1 MTARTAA
8 STSDGGSTSRD
19 RYMSAAQAPASDS
32 TSPPAHRG
40 LAGAA
45 SAAQSG
51 SHAAASPSDAEIA
64 TYAQAH
70 SGLAGV
76 ANRAQSGS
84 TAINAPVL
92 QKPPLPTAPRKPDLR
107 KVKDPIKR
115 KAKVDAYEAA
125 AEEYKSKKREYDEVL
140 YPAYEKE
147 YQRAYEQTEK
157 RQRSRQLE
165 KEASRAAAAVHHERI
180 EEERR
185 AAAAIQAQHALEE
198 AASRDRGLD
207 LCDREPGPTGDD
219 LCGEGLSEE
228 FPPTDPVMLT
238 MMYGCL
244 VPQQRDWQRVWDEE
258 QQLPRQEC
266 ISGKQVESPP
276 KSVPS
281 LRLLALESIE
291 AQRDKSSPTWLDLDW
306 TEYKPK
312 GHSTS
317 TKAYAHRFARCA
329 RGHERL
335 EFRRYTEHRDPRGL
349 PFTHPAW
356 HALHCCQ
363 GQYLRE
369 RGLLVDAEREFKK
382 AADMLHGSKA
392 YSVSIREADERLSA
406 VRKLR
411 RERRYGMDR
420 EGNKV
425 WRSGSAMAKRCRM
438 SSSEAA
444 APPDASDGAAAGPS
458 SVEA

>member
-19 RYMSAAQAPASDS
+19 RYMSASDS

-207 LCDREPGPTGDD
+207 LCDREPGPAPSDIGYARP
-219 LCGEGLSEE
+219 LL
-228 FPPTDPVMLT
+228 PPYGPAPSDIGPLLPPYN
-238 MMYGCL
+238 MYGCL
-244 VPQQRDWQRVWDEE
+244 VPQQGDWVWDEE

-266 ISGKQVESPP
+266 ISGKQVEPPP

>member
-219 LCGEGLSEE
+219 LCGEGEARAVLVRGSY
-228 FPPTDPVMLT
+228 
-238 MMYGCL
+238 MYGCL
-244 VPQQRDWQRVWDEE
+244 VPQQGDWVWDEE

-266 ISGKQVESPP
+266 ISGKQVEPPP